1 LRLVFVTQT
10 LDADHPVL
18 AQTLDLV
25 GALAERFDEVAV
37 LCARVGRH
45 ELPANVRVHTFGAQ
59 RRLSRGV
66 RFVRELAAEL
76 RREPRPDAVLAHM
89 VPLFLLLAAPL
100 AKPRGVPL
108 VLWYQH
114 GMASRALKLAV
125 RLADV
130 VVTADVR
137 SFPLRS
143 AKVRGIGHAIDVER
157 FSPATVRPTGDGRLR
172 LLALGRFS
180 WVKGYDTLL
189 DGFGLAVERGLDAQ
203 LELRGPQLTE
213 AERRHHAELEELVRR
228 SPVLSGRVE
237 LADSVPRDL
246 VPELLRS
253 TDGVLSATH
262 ARDSETFDKVV
273 VEAGACGVPV
283 LADNSALDELLGDL
297 PVDLRFRSRDPESLA
312 ERLLAFA
319 AAGPERRAEAGAEL
333 RRRVEA
339 GHSVDSWADAVT
351 KIVAA
356 QTRE

>member
-1 LRLVFVTQT
+1 LRLVFITQT

-37 LCARVGRH
+37 LCAGVGRH
-45 ELPANVRVHTFGAQ
+45 ELPANVRVRSFDAPTK
-59 RRLSRGV
+59 LSRRV
-66 RFVRELAAEL
+66 RFLRELAAEL
-76 RREPRPDAVLAHM
+76 RRKPRPDGVLAHM
-89 VPLFLLLAAPL
+89 VPLFLLLAAPF

-108 VLWYQH
+108 LLWYQH
-114 GMASRALKLAV
+114 GIASRSLKLAV

-130 VVTADVR
+130 VLTADVR
-137 SFPLRS
+137 SFPVRS
-143 AKVRGIGHAIDVER
+143 AKVRGIGHAIDIER
-157 FSPATVRPTGDGRLR
+157 FSPAAVHPTDDGHLR

-189 DGFGLAVERGLDAQ
+189 NGFGLAVERGLDAQ

-228 SPVLSGRVE
+228 SPILKGRVE
-237 LADSVPRDL
+237 LVDFVPRDL
-246 VPELLRS
+246 VPELLRN
-253 TDGVLSATH
+253 TDAVLSATH

-283 LADNSALDELLGDL
+283 LTDNSALGTLLSDL
-297 PVDLRFRSRDPESLA
+297 PIELRFRSRDPESLA
-312 ERLLAFA
+312 DRLLAFA
-319 AAGPERRAEAGAEL
+319 ASGPERRAEAGVEL
-333 RRRVEA
+333 RRRVVA
-339 GHSVDSWADAVT
+339 GHSVESWADAVT
-351 KIVAA
+351 KIVGG

>member
-1 LRLVFVTQT
+1 
-10 LDADHPVL
+10 
-18 AQTLDLV
+18 
-25 GALAERFDEVAV
+25 V

-45 ELPANVRVHTFGAQ
+45 ELPANVRVRTFGAPN
-59 RRLSRGV
+59 RLSRGV
-66 RFVRELAAEL
+66 RFVRELAGEL
-76 RREPRPDAVLAHM
+76 RLEPRPNAVLAHM

-100 AKPRGVPL
+100 AKPRHVPL

-125 RLADV
+125 RLSDV
-130 VVTADVR
+130 VITADVR

-157 FSPATVRPTGDGRLR
+157 FSPAAARPTDDGHLR

-213 AERRHHAELEELVRR
+213 AERRHHTHLEELVRR
-228 SPVLSGRVE
+228 SPVLSERVE
-237 LADSVPRDL
+237 FADSVPRDL
-246 VPELLRS
+246 VPELLRNA
-253 TDGVLSATH
+253 DGVLSATH

-283 LADNSALDELLGDL
+283 FADNSALGELLGDL
-297 PVDLRFRSRDPESLA
+297 PVELLFKSRDPESLA

-319 AAGPERRAEAGAEL
+319 AAGPERQAEAGAEL
-333 RRRVEA
+333 RRRVAE
-339 GHSVDSWADAVT
+339 GHSVESWADAVT